1 MGSFR
6 NTKWDPVLLITQ
18 ICAMQCLLYASL
30 GAIMWIMDNLAGAN
44 HTLDHLFQYH
54 VSSTI
59 STPFGDSI
67 SKRCKLRTF
76 NSPLPFQEVH
86 ITDWGGRLVVSAFVI
101 NSLVGAG
108 ALWLIVR
115 RTKLCLDFSCTF
127 QIIHLLICWYYNS
140 TFPTAISWWMLN
152 AVCAAIM
159 CVCGEFLC
167 LKAELAEIPVGYQA
181 LNQKV
186 DL

>member
-18 ICAMQCLLYASL
+18 ITAMQCILYSSL
-30 GAIMWIMDNLAGAN
+30 GAIMWIMDFLSGGN

-54 VSSTI
+54 V
-59 STPFGDSI
+59 
-67 SKRCKLRTF
+67 RTQHSPMI
-76 NSPLPFQEVH
+76 NHPLTHSPLSLQEIH
-86 ITDWGGRLVVSAFVI
+86 INDWSGRLVVSAFAI
-101 NSLVGAG
+101 NSLSGAV
-108 ALWLIVR
+108 ALWFIVR

-127 QIIHLLICWYYNS
+127 HAIHLAVCWYYNS
-140 TFPTAISWWMLN
+140 SFPTTFSWWLLH
-152 AVCAAIM
+152 AVCAALM

-167 LKAELAEIPVGYQA
+167 LKTELQEIPVGYQA
-181 LNQKV
+181 LNQRV